1 MSEARRIFGP
11 PLAKRMPVRNATP
24 KLTVDY
30 PDKDVALGKDSEIAE
45 LNAQRVAQVLK
56 RVLRRRGKDSEI
68 AEFNAQRVA
77 QVLKRVL
84 RRRKHGKGE

>member
-11 PLAKRMPVRNATP
+11 PLAKRNFVRNATP

-30 PDKDVALGKDSEIAE
+30 PDSERAELNAQGVAQVLKRVLRRRGKDSEIAE

-56 RVLRRRGKDSEI
+56 RVLRRR
-68 AEFNAQRVA
+68 
-77 QVLKRVL
+77 
-84 RRRKHGKGE
+84 KHGKGE

>member
-1 MSEARRIFGP
+1 
-11 PLAKRMPVRNATP
+11 MPVRNATP

-56 RVLRRRGKDSEI
+56 RILRGRKDSEI
-68 AEFNAQRVA
+68 AELNAQRVA
-77 QVLKRVL
+77 QVLKRIL

>member
-11 PLAKRMPVRNATP
+11 PLAKRNPVRNAAP

-45 LNAQRVAQVLK
+45 LNAQRVAPDGQSQIFSSHTAFITSLTRKVC
-56 RVLRRRGKDSEI
+56 LRINMRSFPQSI
-68 AEFNAQRVA
+68 AIDRY
-77 QVLKRVL
+77 
-84 RRRKHGKGE
+84 